1 MIKIGLLS
9 DTHSHFDP
17 KLKDLLKDLDQIWH
31 AGDIGDISVLGEL
44 KKICPI
50 VKGVYGNID
59 GRDIRNEFP
68 EHLIFEVGG
77 MKVWIT
83 HIGGYPG
90 RYPPAI
96 KAMMKTVKPEIFI
109 CGHSHI
115 LKVMRDPLYDNM
127 IVLNPGAAGTH
138 GWHKVKTLL
147 RFKIN
152 NGKFL
157 DLEVVELGKRGA
169 ID

>member
-1 MIKIGLLS
+1 
-9 DTHSHFDP
+9 
-17 KLKDLLKDLDQIWH
+17 
-31 AGDIGDISVLGEL
+31 
-44 KKICPI
+44 
-50 VKGVYGNID
+50 
-59 GRDIRNEFP
+59 
-68 EHLIFEVGG
+68 
-77 MKVWIT
+77 
-83 HIGGYPG
+83 
-90 RYPPAI
+90 
-96 KAMMKTVKPEIFI
+96 
-109 CGHSHI
+109 
-115 LKVMRDPLYDNM
+115 MRDPLYDNM